1 MFRPFRD
8 LWGNCNPTGNRR
20 KDTTVSVLD
29 KFSDPKLCR
38 SLLDRI
44 HAELDGELRF
54 MEVCGTHT
62 VSIFRS
68 GLHSLLPE
76 RVIHL
81 SGPGCPVCVTHESE
95 VALYLDLAARDDVIV
110 ATFGDLMRVPGPGGR
125 NLKAAQA
132 EGARVQV
139 VYSPFDAI
147 KLAQDNPDTKVV
159 FLGIGFETTAPT
171 VAATVKMA
179 EQAGLTNFHVVS
191 FHKLVPPALA
201 ALMADP
207 ELRLDALIMPGHVT
221 SIIGPAAYGF
231 LADEFKLPA
240 VVTGFAPLDI
250 LQALLELVRQRNDG
264 RAEVVNMYTRA
275 VPEEGNPKAVA
286 IMNEVFDTA
295 DALWRGLG
303 KIPASGLEFAP
314 QYERFD
320 AKKVLGLTLHEEPPI
335 PGCRCGEVLKG
346 KLAPNKCP
354 LFGKACTPA
363 KPVGPCMVSTEGSCA
378 AYFKYHTEL

>member
-1 MFRPFRD
+1 M
-8 LWGNCNPTGNRR
+8 
-20 KDTTVSVLD
+20 SVLD

-68 GLHSLLPE
+68 GLHSLLPD

-95 VALYLDLAARDDVIV
+95 VAMYLDLASRDDVIV

-132 EGARVQV
+132 DGARVAV
-139 VYSPFDAI
+139 VYSPFDAV
-147 KLAQDNPDTKVV
+147 KLAQANPDAKVV

-171 VAATVKMA
+171 VAATIQMA
-179 EQAGLTNFHVVS
+179 AKAGLDNFHVVS
-191 FHKLVPPALA
+191 FHKLVPPALR

-207 ELRLDALIMPGHVT
+207 ELRVDALIMPGHVT
-221 SIIGPAAYGF
+221 SIIGPRAYDF
-231 LADEFKLPA
+231 LAEEFHLPS
-240 VVTGFAPLDI
+240 VVTGFDPLDI
-250 LQALLELVRQRNDG
+250 LQSLLELVRQKNAG

-275 VPEEGNPKAVA
+275 VPEEGNPKAMS
-286 IMNEVFDTA
+286 IMNEIFVPA
-295 DALWRGLG
+295 DALWRGIG
-303 KIPASGLEFAP
+303 MIPGSGLEIAP
-314 QYERFD
+314 AYERFD
-320 AKKVLGLTLHEEPPI
+320 AKKVLGLELVDVPPI
-335 PGCRCGEVLKG
+335 KGCRCGDVLRG
-346 KLAPNKCP
+346 KLTPNKCP

-378 AYFKYHTEL
+378 AYFKYNTEL

>member
-1 MFRPFRD
+1 M
-8 LWGNCNPTGNRR
+8 
-20 KDTTVSVLD
+20 SVLD

-68 GLHSLLPE
+68 GLHTLLPD

-95 VALYLDLAARDDVIV
+95 VAMYLDLASREDVIV
-110 ATFGDLMRVPGPGGR
+110 ATFGDLMRVPGPKGR

-132 EGARVQV
+132 EGARVSV

-147 KLAQDNPDTKVV
+147 KLAQDNPDAKVV

-171 VAATVKMA
+171 IAATIKMA
-179 EQAGLTNFHVVS
+179 EKANLNNFLVVS
-191 FHKLVPPALA
+191 FHKLVPPALR
-201 ALMADP
+201 ALMSDP
-207 ELRLDALIMPGHVT
+207 ELNVHALLMPGHVT
-221 SIIGPAAYGF
+221 SIIGPKAYNF
-231 LADEFKLPA
+231 LADEFKLPS
-240 VVTGFAPLDI
+240 VVTGFDPLDI
-250 LQALLELVRQRNDG
+250 LQSLLELIRQRNRG
-264 RAEVVNMYTRA
+264 VAEVVNMYTRA
-275 VPEEGNPKAVA
+275 VPEEGNPKAME
-286 IMNEVFDTA
+286 IMNEVFVPS
-295 DALWRGLG
+295 DALWRGIGML
-303 KIPASGLEFAP
+303 PQSGLEIAP
-314 QYERFD
+314 EFERFD

-346 KLAPNKCP
+346 KLSPNECP